1 METALEKIT
10 DLNGY
15 REERLDRF
23 KQKDIIEISMFDLEE
38 ISYQGILEGLQVCA
52 QDKEMWEKLRQDCL
66 DYDPKT

>member
-1 METALEKIT
+1 MDKIT

-23 KQKDIIEISMFDLEE
+23 KRSDLIEISMYDLEE
-38 ISYQGILEGLQVCA
+38 ISYHGICSGLKACA

-66 DYDPKT
+66 DYDPET